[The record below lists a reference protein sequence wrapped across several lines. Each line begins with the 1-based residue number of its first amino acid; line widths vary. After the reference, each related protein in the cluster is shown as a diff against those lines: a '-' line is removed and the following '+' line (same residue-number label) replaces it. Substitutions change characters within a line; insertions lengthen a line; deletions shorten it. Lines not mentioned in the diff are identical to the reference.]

1 MENAMLDIQ
10 YDVPY
15 RDGIKECKISEGVI
29 LRSEEPQLAY
39 EKDRKTA

>member
-1 MENAMLDIQ
+1 MLDIQ

-15 RDGIKECKISEGVI
+15 RDGIKECRITDGVI
-29 LRSEEPQLAY
+29 LRSEEPGLTF